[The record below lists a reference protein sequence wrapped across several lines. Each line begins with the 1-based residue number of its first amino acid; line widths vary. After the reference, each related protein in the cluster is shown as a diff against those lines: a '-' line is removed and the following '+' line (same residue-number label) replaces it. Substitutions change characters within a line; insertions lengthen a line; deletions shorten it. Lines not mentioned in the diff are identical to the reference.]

1 MKCCQESGLLSV
13 LMQKVIP
20 LFGVLYFYVFDN
32 MILWMI
38 AKKKKYKDDHVHVEE
53 QIGRT
58 NIEEYYYVSKLNS

>member
-38 AKKKKYKDDHVHVEE
+38 AKKKKKKN
-53 QIGRT
+53 T
-58 NIEEYYYVSKLNS
+58 KMTMFM